1 MNTRLNYRPSRLVL
15 PGLAALVLI
24 SACSDEMPVKPPQG
38 GASEGEV
45 RTVQQAQIEATTPV
59 PQTLEVNRE
68 DRLIARIQDR
78 TAEELGELLL
88 RAENTIAAWEIYPDY
103 DPIEFILDGP
113 EARLFVRS
121 NYGLHREL
129 VDRAARLDAFGVID
143 VKICERWMEANE
155 VMSSDFPA
163 FVDTVNYG
171 PAAKRQLLREGYIYF

>member
-1 MNTRLNYRPSRLVL
+1 MTQQQS
-15 PGLAALVLI
+15 LA
-24 SACSDEMPVKPPQG
+24 EPVEPVEPVEQLQQVKQ
-38 GASEGEV
+38 GEV
-45 RTVQQAQIEATTPV
+45 KS
-59 PQTLEVNRE
+59 PQLLEVSRD

-78 TAEELGELLL
+78 TADELSVLLV
-88 RAENTIAAWEIYPDY
+88 RAEKTIAAWEVYPDF

-121 NYGLHREL
+121 NYPQHRDL

-155 VMSSDFPA
+155 VMESDFPA